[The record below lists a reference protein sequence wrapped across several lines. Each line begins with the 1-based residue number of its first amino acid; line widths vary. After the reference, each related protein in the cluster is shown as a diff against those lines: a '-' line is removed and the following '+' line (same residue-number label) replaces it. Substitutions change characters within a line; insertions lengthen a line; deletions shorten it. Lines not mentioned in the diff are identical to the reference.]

1 MADVSI
7 SLNMKK
13 KSGSGTFPPSG
24 YTACQN
30 NANYAYKYSGGN
42 FDNGKG
48 FEFTK
53 ESPPGA
59 AKVVEINLIGSGNVT
74 YSVAS
79 AQIHYAVS
87 PPTSADVTSSVSGN
101 TITITDSDLHVE
113 SGTFDVTVNDTT
125 NNVNG
130 LQCDPRW
137 QNK

>member
-7 SLNMKK
+7 NLNMKK
-13 KSGSGTFPPSG
+13 QSGSGTFPPSG

-59 AKVVEINLIGSGNVT
+59 AKIVEIDLIGSGNVA

-79 AQIHYAVS
+79 AEIHYAVS
-87 PPTSADVTSSVSGN
+87 PPAHADVSSSVSGN
-101 TITITDSDLHVE
+101 KITITDTDLDAE
-113 SGTFDVTVNDTT
+113 SGTFNVKVNDTT
-125 NNVNG
+125 NSVNG